1 MATRMQASALSALA
15 GTAKTTCG
23 NIQLPAGAKRIVGF
37 YGYVHQPGL
46 TTLEMA
52 SGILEIE
59 SDDMS
64 ITPMQIPLNQDTMT
78 TSGAVS
84 QQVKMFPVDIPLPQ
98 GAAITLKGYMT
109 LDMAL
114 TTVEKGRWGVV
125 TDV

>member
-1 MATRMQASALSALA
+1 MDRSQVSALSALA

-23 NIQLPAGAKRIVGF
+23 NIQLPAGAKRIKGLW
-37 YGYVHQPGL
+37 GYVHQPGL

-64 ITPMQIPLNQDTMT
+64 ITPMQIPLNQDTMV
-78 TSGAVS
+78 TSGAVG
-84 QQVKMFPVDIPLPQ
+84 QQVKVFPIDIPLPA
-98 GAAITLKGYMT
+98 GAAVTLKGFMT

-114 TTVEKGRWGVV
+114 TTAEKGRWGVITEV
-125 TDV
+125 